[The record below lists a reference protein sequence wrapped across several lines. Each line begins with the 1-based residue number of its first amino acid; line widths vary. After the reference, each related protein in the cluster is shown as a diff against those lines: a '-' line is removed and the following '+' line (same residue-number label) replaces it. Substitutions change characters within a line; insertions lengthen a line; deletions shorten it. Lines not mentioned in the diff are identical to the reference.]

1 MAAETFGI
9 AASALAVVELSA
21 KVVQKCTQY
30 TQGVLGAKAD
40 IERVTGE
47 VTGLGELAASIQQ
60 LSSKSPAELDTFQR
74 LQRLL
79 TQCQSRLTD
88 VQAGLEPG
96 KRQTTM
102 TKLGLRA
109 LTWPLK
115 SKNTEKIIT
124 DVHRL
129 TQLLSDA
136 MQVDQ
141 TAILLDIDQRAI
153 LEKLPVAD
161 GAPTI
166 RMPTNTAHSWAEN
179 PSTQPVFW
187 LNGMAGTG
195 KSTISRTL
203 AAAFKARGTLGAT
216 FFFKRGEGDRG
227 KASRLLTTIAGQMIQ
242 VVPSMACHVQDALK
256 ADGTIV
262 SKALQEQFDKLIKEP
277 ISKIPSSA
285 SSSNH
290 CLIIVDA
297 LDECEQKEDI
307 ITLIRLFSKQRAGPV
322 QLKFFLT
329 SRPEIQA
336 RLGFSTVD
344 GKYSKYIL
352 HKTAESQIKRDIT
365 AYFEHE
371 LAQIRLRF
379 NQDTFETSRQL
390 PTNWPATADL
400 RDLVEMAIPLF
411 IFASTVCRFIGDDRR
426 GGPDQQLNRVLKYK
440 SRSQESAL
448 DATYLPVLDQMVEG
462 LALRDLELV
471 TQRFHQIV
479 GSIVTLAD
487 LLSVSALARLIAVPT
502 ETINDVL
509 RMLHSVLD
517 IPRSWQEPV
526 RMFHLS
532 FRDFLVNQER
542 REGPFWIDEEDMHR
556 QLARA
561 CLDILKRSPLI
572 DVRVIED
579 PEIRRE
585 LMLYWDLVNTPVPL
599 ETIYA
604 CQYWVFHFQGSA
616 ASDSLAPQVW
626 EFCTN
631 HILQWIEAITWMG
644 KLREGFDMLKTLHSV
659 FTREIDY
666 ELLVLLEDSM
676 RFIQAAYLQLNQV
689 PTQTYALA
697 SAFSPINTINR
708 DLPKKNLVEWAF
720 MGRQRPLIS
729 DQHQQIH
736 GKRTTSIKSITFS
749 PSGELMS
756 FVSTDSSVIICSAST
771 GEHFQTL
778 EEHSGMINAVSFSS
792 DSRLIALASSDA
804 TITLW
809 SVQSARR
816 VQTLMGH
823 SKSVDAVAFSPNGRF
838 IVSKS
843 ALPQIILW
851 AIDETGRWE
860 MLQSLLLRGTNWNE
874 PDTQNFLY
882 SLDANDHWTLNRG
895 MTGSRQGHMDGRCT
909 LVHGG
914 PEDAGLCYSADATMR
929 TCSILSQTHNVTI
942 FRSSDEGDQ
951 CRTIQPSAQIGT
963 ITCKPNGQL
972 AALVFTNSTVILWA
986 GHPAEILYATHAS
999 EAIGIPYDTPTSPA
1013 NYPSYVTDTTKD
1025 RISLIAFS
1033 PDSSQVACIIR

>member
-1 MAAETFGI
+1 M
-9 AASALAVVELSA
+9 
-21 KVVQKCTQY
+21 
-30 TQGVLGAKAD
+30 
-40 IERVTGE
+40 
-47 VTGLGELAASIQQ
+47 
-60 LSSKSPAELDTFQR
+60 
-74 LQRLL
+74 
-79 TQCQSRLTD
+79 
-88 VQAGLEPG
+88 
-96 KRQTTM
+96 
-102 TKLGLRA
+102 
-109 LTWPLK
+109 LK
-115 SKNTEKIIT
+115 YLF
-124 DVHRL
+124 R
-129 TQLLSDA
+129 
-136 MQVDQ
+136 
-141 TAILLDIDQRAI
+141 AILLDIDQRAI

-161 GAPTI
+161 GAAYDSHANEHSPQCL
-166 RMPTNTAHSWAEN
+166 PNTRVEVLHEITQWAED

-227 KASRLLTTIAGQMIQ
+227 KASRLLTTIASQMIQ

-277 ISKIPSSA
+277 ISKISS
-285 SSSNH
+285 SVPSSNH

-307 ITLIRLFSKQRAGPV
+307 VTLIRLFSKQGAGRV

-336 RLGFSTVD
+336 RLGFSTVI
-344 GKYSKYIL
+344 GNYSKYIL
-352 HKTAESQIKRDIT
+352 HKTAESQVKRDIT

-411 IFASTVCRFIGDDRR
+411 IFASTVCRFITDDRM
-426 GGPDQQLNRVLKYK
+426 GGPDQQLKRVLKYK

-448 DATYLPVLDQMVEG
+448 DATYLPILDQMVEG

-487 LLSVSALARLIAVPT
+487 PLSVSALARLIDVPT

-556 QLARA
+556 QLALA
-561 CLDILKRSPLI
+561 CLDVLKRSPLI
-572 DVRVIED
+572 DVRVMKNL
-579 PEIRRE
+579 EIRKQI
-585 LMLYWDLVNTPVPL
+585 MFYSNPFNTPVPPEIL
-599 ETIYA
+599 YA
-604 CQYWVFHFQGSA
+604 CRYWVFHLQGSA
-616 ASDSLAPQVW
+616 ASDSLAPHVW

-644 KLREGFDMLKTLHSV
+644 KLHEGFVMMKALHSV
-659 FTREIDY
+659 FTVRSHKKEVHILCLHVSQKASNH
-666 ELLVLLEDSM
+666 ELLVLLEGSM
-676 RFIQAAYLQLNQV
+676 RFIQAAYIQLHQA

-708 DLPKKNLVEWAF
+708 DLYEKDLAEWAF
-720 MGRQRPLIS
+720 MGRQKPLIS
-729 DQHQQIH
+729 DQHQEMH
-736 GKRTTSIKSITFS
+736 GERTTSIKSITFS

-778 EEHSGMINAVSFSS
+778 AGHSGMINAVSFSS

-816 VQTLMGH
+816 VQTLTGH
-823 SKSVDAVAFSPNGRF
+823 SKSVDAIAFSPNGRF
-838 IVSKS
+838 MVSKS
-843 ALPQIILW
+843 TLPQIILW
-851 AIDETGRWE
+851 AIDETGRWKF
-860 MLQSLLLRGTNWNE
+860 LQSLLLHGRNWNG
-874 PDTQNFLY
+874 PDTHNFLY
-882 SLDANDHWTLNRG
+882 SLDANAYWTFNRDIN
-895 MTGSRQGHMDGRCT
+895 GSHQTPMYGRCNR
-909 LVHGG
+909 VQGG
-914 PEDAGLCYSADATMR
+914 TEDAEICFSADADTTIR
-929 TCSILSQTHNVTI
+929 TCSIMSQTRNVTI
-942 FRSSDEGDQ
+942 LGSSNESDQ
-951 CRTIQPSAQIGT
+951 CRTSQTSAQIGT
-963 ITCKPNGQL
+963 VTCKPDGQL
-972 AALVFTNSTVILWA
+972 AALVFTESTVILWA
-986 GHPAEILYATHAS
+986 GHPAEILYATPAS
-999 EAIGIPYDTPTSPA
+999 EARWYPSDAPVSLA
-1013 NYPSYVTDTTKD
+1013 NYPSYITDTTKD
-1025 RISLIAFS
+1025 RITLIAFS
-1033 PDSSQVACIIR
+1033 SDSSEVACIIR